1 METIRAERR
10 LCSPSEFLVWFVQA
24 SRAVQAPRLVTIAT
38 SAEAEGDALGEKAS
52 VLGISSVTVRDVVV
66 LHGVVERR

>member
-24 SRAVQAPRLVTIAT
+24 SRAVQAPPSRY
-38 SAEAEGDALGEKAS
+38 D
-52 VLGISSVTVRDVVV
+52 RDQ
-66 LHGVVERR
+66 R